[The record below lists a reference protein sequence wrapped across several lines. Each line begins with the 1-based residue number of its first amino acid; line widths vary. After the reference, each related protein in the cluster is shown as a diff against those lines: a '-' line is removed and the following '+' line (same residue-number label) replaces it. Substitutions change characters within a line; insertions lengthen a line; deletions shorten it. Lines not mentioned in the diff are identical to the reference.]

1 MAEVS
6 RGLAVGDLDGDG
18 DLDLV
23 LNGNGARA
31 VLLLN
36 ETDPAGNYLRL
47 RLRRETGDRFA
58 VGARVLLTAGG
69 VRQVREVVTGT
80 SYQSQSELT
89 LHFGLGA
96 STSIEALEVR
106 WSTGRRERFTV
117 SGVNRVLTL
126 TEGTGDTL
134 EGEN

>member
-1 MAEVS
+1 M
-6 RGLAVGDLDGDG
+6 
-18 DLDLV
+18 
-23 LNGNGARA
+23 
-31 VLLLN
+31 
-36 ETDPAGNYLRL
+36 
-47 RLRRETGDRFA
+47 
-58 VGARVLLTAGG
+58 GARVLLTAGG

-89 LHFGLGA
+89 LHFGLGS

-106 WSTGRRERFTV
+106 WSTGRRESFTV

-126 TEGTGDTL
+126 TEGTGDKL